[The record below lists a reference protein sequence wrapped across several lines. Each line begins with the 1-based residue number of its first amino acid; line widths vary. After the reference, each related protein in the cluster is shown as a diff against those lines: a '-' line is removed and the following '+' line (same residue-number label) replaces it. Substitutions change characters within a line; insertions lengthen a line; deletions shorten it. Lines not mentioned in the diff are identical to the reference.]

1 MNKDNA
7 DILQFI
13 KGNNFKENNIKNSFE
28 IEEKNF
34 YYNKNLLN
42 NDDYEEKIKSLKI
55 QYNMFKIFI
64 YNKLH
69 KREYK
74 TVLNQIN
81 GNFQTY
87 EILPESK
94 EMLFLKLETIIKIIF
109 QKINKYER
117 IKNIRNNVDEQ
128 KYKSYSFSKNS
139 IKLLKDLSKRK
150 LICNIKQNQIK
161 LSNINTAIS
170 LENYYFLFNKEIM
183 ILINEISNFFQNS
196 QVIYI
201 EKIIQLYLKLLLVK
215 SYHHLKINQIIY
227 SNYYLSLG
235 KLLISSFKD
244 YIKDIQTLELSQK
257 TYLYITLN
265 LIKNKDFKKAEK
277 NCFKIYNFCIRQLIF
292 KYGDINLINSHLKHE
307 EKKVFLNLSL
317 VLLYIGFCKEEKG
330 KINKAINYYKL
341 SLFITEKFLGNEYKK
356 FSKFINN
363 LITRTK
369 KYKKIFLG
377 LKEKGIDFLK
387 EKKNSIENISNSTN
401 SININFS
408 TSNNFSSANEEKIRL
423 FLMNHKIKNSKIKLM
438 KNQKLENFLS
448 EKHTENEN
456 KKEKKKKE
464 EMNLK
469 NSKKIIK
476 KIELEELKKNIEKF
490 LLKGKYKGK
499 KLRNN
504 NNIKIN
510 NSYLKSYLR
519 FLPKNNKIELLDS
532 RNNINMKLFN
542 SEKKKKRIK
551 SAISNNNNS
560 LKKVSSC
567 PNLLAIDDSFKSSYI
582 TFSINKLFSQN
593 KNKLSFLDT
602 YKIICSQNLSE
613 NEKKKI
619 NKNYLFQ
626 KGNPKNAKIHFSD
639 KIFKNYSNENISFP
653 FLSER
658 NSKKCLKRIFSY
670 QNNE

>member
-28 IEEKNF
+28 IEENNF

-87 EILPESK
+87 ELLPESK
-94 EMLFLKLETIIKIIF
+94 EMLFLKLETIIKIIV

-117 IKNIRNNVDEQ
+117 IKNIKNNVDEQ

-170 LENYYFLFNKEIM
+170 LEKYYFLFNKEIM

-257 TYLYITLN
+257 IYLYITLN

-277 NCFKIYNFCIRQLIF
+277 NCLKIYNFCIRQLIF
-292 KYGDINLINSHLKHE
+292 KYGDINIINSHLKYE

-363 LITRTK
+363 LIIRTK
-369 KYKKIFLG
+369 KYKKIILG
-377 LKEKGIDFLK
+377 LKKQGIDFLK
-387 EKKNSIENISNSTN
+387 EKNSIENINNSTN

-408 TSNNFSSANEEKIRL
+408 MCNNFSKSKEEKIRL
-423 FLMNHKIKNSKIKLM
+423 FLMNHKIKNAKIKLI
-438 KNQKLENFLS
+438 KNKKLENFLS
-448 EKHTENEN
+448 EKYIENEN
-456 KKEKKKKE
+456 KKENNKKE

-469 NSKKIIK
+469 NSKKNIK
-476 KIELEELKKNIEKF
+476 TNELEELKKNIEKF
-490 LLKGKYKGK
+490 LLKGKYKEK
-499 KLRNN
+499 KIRNN
-504 NNIKIN
+504 NNIKTN

-519 FLPKNNKIELLDS
+519 FLPKNNRLELLDS
-532 RNNINMKLFN
+532 RNNINIKLFN

-560 LKKVSSC
+560 LKKISSC
-567 PNLLAIDDSFKSSYI
+567 PNLLAIDDSFKSCYI
-582 TFSINKLFSQN
+582 TFSINKLFSQK

-619 NKNYLFQ
+619 NKNYLF
-626 KGNPKNAKIHFSD
+626 KKDNLKNAKIHFSD
-639 KIFKNYSNENISFP
+639 KIFKNNSNENISFP
-653 FLSER
+653 FFSER
-658 NSKKCLKRIFSY
+658 NSKKCLKKIFSY
-670 QNNE
+670 QNYE

>member
-13 KGNNFKENNIKNSFE
+13 KVNNFKENNIKNSFE
-28 IEEKNF
+28 IEENNF

-87 EILPESK
+87 ELLPESK
-94 EMLFLKLETIIKIIF
+94 EMLFLKLETIIKIIV

-117 IKNIRNNVDEQ
+117 KTDRKNNVDYQ
-128 KYKSYSFSKNS
+128 KQKSYSFSKNS

-170 LENYYFLFNKEIM
+170 LEKYYFLFNKEIM

-257 TYLYITLN
+257 IYLYITLN

-277 NCFKIYNFCIRQLIF
+277 NCLKIYNFCIRQLIF
-292 KYGDINLINSHLKHE
+292 KYGDINIINSHLKYE

-363 LITRTK
+363 LIIRTK
-369 KYKKIFLG
+369 KYKKIILG
-377 LKEKGIDFLK
+377 LKKQGIDFLK
-387 EKKNSIENISNSTN
+387 EKNSIENINNSTN

-408 TSNNFSSANEEKIRL
+408 MCNNFSKSKEEKIRL
-423 FLMNHKIKNSKIKLM
+423 FLMNHKIKNAKIKLI
-438 KNQKLENFLS
+438 KNKKLENFLS
-448 EKHTENEN
+448 EKYIENEN
-456 KKEKKKKE
+456 KKEKNKKE

-469 NSKKIIK
+469 NSKKNIK
-476 KIELEELKKNIEKF
+476 TNELEELKKNIEKF
-490 LLKGKYKGK
+490 LLKGKYKEK
-499 KLRNN
+499 KIRNN
-504 NNIKIN
+504 NNIKTN

-519 FLPKNNKIELLDS
+519 FLPKNNRIELLDS
-532 RNNINMKLFN
+532 RNNINIKL
-542 SEKKKKRIK
+542 
-551 SAISNNNNS
+551 
-560 LKKVSSC
+560 LK
-567 PNLLAIDDSFKSSYI
+567 
-582 TFSINKLFSQN
+582 
-593 KNKLSFLDT
+593 
-602 YKIICSQNLSE
+602 
-613 NEKKKI
+613 
-619 NKNYLFQ
+619 
-626 KGNPKNAKIHFSD
+626 
-639 KIFKNYSNENISFP
+639 
-653 FLSER
+653 
-658 NSKKCLKRIFSY
+658 
-670 QNNE
+670 